1 MIKKSLSIMIL
12 SCAVFASGKIVFE
25 NSSKSVIECDDN
37 KTVVILNKKSDEFV
51 TKDGEIF
58 QSVQQAIKEKC
69 N

>member
-1 MIKKSLSIMIL
+1 MIKKNLSIMIL
-12 SCAVFASGKIVFE
+12 SCTLFASGKTVFQDA
-25 NSSKSVIECDDN
+25 SKSVIECDDN

-58 QSVQQAIKEKC
+58 QSVQQAIEEKC